1 MASRICAL
9 SRKFVEFTVVSTL
22 QDWQTVPARVADLLP
37 QAYKTRYLYEKIAAA
52 TGDLAGSTVTW
63 APKEDTL
70 RVYRPG
76 ASKKAYDGNVLILPH
91 TDTPDINSELF
102 LKVAAIPGL
111 SHAYDFGNKIL
122 GGPSPLSNAIVSGLM
137 LGGAGYGAGALAE
150 NLFPRR
156 YIKRG
161 PFRRTLGLMGL
172 GAGAALGGVNAYTNA
187 QLNDQSFLQALFSR
201 NDNPAVPPAIQALEE
216 KAGSFMPANIY
227 APTVSVPN
235 FNATTWQS
243 AAANTGFNTPPSYAA
258 AATGLMSGLSAQ
270 QRSPIIRPVDVI
282 RGVAS
287 AGVGLATANIA
298 GRALSAM
305 AGLTPDGQKKLQD
318 MGMWGG
324 MLHAIVPSVF
334 GARR

>member
-1 MASRICAL
+1 M
-9 SRKFVEFTVVSTL
+9 TTL
-22 QDWQTVPARVADLLP
+22 QDWQTVPVRVAELLP
-37 QAYKTRYLYEKIAAA
+37 QAFQLRHAYEKIAQNTA
-52 TGDLAGSTVTW
+52 DLAGSLVSW
-63 APKEDTL
+63 SPADDQL
-70 RVYRPG
+70 YIYRPG
-76 ASKKAYDGNVLILPH
+76 ATEKTAAANIVIRPH
-91 TDTPDINSELF
+91 TAKPDLETEIL
-102 LKVAAIPGL
+102 LKTAALPYIGAA
-111 SHAYDFGNKIL
+111 HDFGNKIL
-122 GGPSPLSNAIVSGLM
+122 GGPTPLSNAIVSGLM

-150 NLFPRR
+150 NLFPKR
-156 YIKRG
+156 YVKRG
-161 PFRRTLGLMGL
+161 PFRRTLGLLGL
-172 GAGAALGGVNAYTNA
+172 GAGAALGGVNAYSNA
-187 QLNDQSFLQALFSR
+187 RLNNQSFLRALVSR
-201 NDNPAVPPAIQALEE
+201 NDNTDVPPAIKELEE
-216 KAGSFMPANIY
+216 KAGSFMPQNIY

-305 AGLTPDGQKKLQD
+305 AGLTPAGQRKLQD

-334 GARR
+334 GQR

>member
-1 MASRICAL
+1 MTS
-9 SRKFVEFTVVSTL
+9 L
-22 QDWQTVPARVADLLP
+22 QDWQAVPARVAELLP
-37 QAYKTRYLYEKIAAA
+37 QAFQMRYAYEKLARSTA
-52 TGDLAGSTVTW
+52 DLAGSTVSW
-63 APKEDTL
+63 APEEDRL
-70 RVYRPG
+70 FIYRPG
-76 ASKKAYDGNVLILPH
+76 AEKKASDRQIVVLPH
-91 TDTPDINSELF
+91 TETPDINREIL
-102 LKVAAIPGL
+102 LKTAAIPYL

-122 GGPSPLSNAIVSGLM
+122 GGPSPLSKAIVSGLM

-150 NLFPRR
+150 NLFPKR

-161 PFRRTLGLMGL
+161 PFRRTLGMLGL
-172 GAGAALGGVNAYTNA
+172 GAGAVLGGVNAYSNA
-187 QLNDQSFLQALFSR
+187 RLNNQSFLRALVSR
-201 NDNPAVPPAIQALEE
+201 NDNTETPPAIKELQE
-216 KAGSFMPANIY
+216 KAGNFSQASLY

-235 FNATTWQS
+235 FNAATWQS
-243 AAANTGFNTPPSYAA
+243 VSQNNGFSPPPSYAA

-334 GARR
+334 GQR